1 MRMQTI
7 KPVFLKRE
15 NMKVKKIIV
24 ACVLACVV
32 FSSCF
37 ALAACGDKNKKND
50 KAIIYVTALFGG
62 GLYDQETNEAVW
74 EPFKTEIDAVKVM
87 KGEMEMKEIVSHFK
101 DEFSDILKL
110 VGSAVSYKEGSLLW
124 NLTLDNEG
132 NSYNPNIAPANGLPK
147 DSNGNVMDVSY
158 GAFGIYKNFVD
169 HISAEYG
176 DRYDVTVYNQDW
188 RMSPAKSA
196 ADLENFIES
205 NGYKEV
211 IFMSHSMGAPVVNN
225 YLARSEA
232 NRNKVKLYMGFA
244 PATLG
249 SFDALAAMTC
259 PDVYVDN
266 FLGGMDLSG
275 LPVDVYAI
283 VDSIVN
289 GKLGDFFR
297 NNLGLMSLVPSWQLI
312 SSDQYD
318 ADNPAITV
326 DGKAIETKDELYNLY
341 KSMRWAKYL
350 VPRTKQEIKD
360 SDDGADYS
368 RVRAEKGQHSD
379 EEGYRIKDFAANL
392 DDYFD
397 NMFINGKIASES
409 IANSYYFLGTGGKA
423 TITNL
428 ELTTIK
434 DDDGNIVYD
443 DYGCVKYNYKL
454 VTAGGAQSK
463 LGDGTVPYYSSIGGN
478 TATAEYLA
486 SLGNRL
492 VELEGENHGMVGVD
506 WDLLGP
512 HVMALLKQ
520 FA

>member
-1 MRMQTI
+1 
-7 KPVFLKRE
+7 
-15 NMKVKKIIV
+15 MKVKKIIV

-32 FSSCF
+32 FASCF
-37 ALAACGDKNKKND
+37 SLAACGDKNKKND

-74 EPFKTEIDAVKVM
+74 EPFKTEIDAIKVM
-87 KGEMEMKEIVSHFK
+87 KGEMEMKEIVAHFK

-196 ADLENFIES
+196 ADLESFIEN

-289 GKLGDFFR
+289 GKLGDF
-297 NNLGLMSLVPSWQLI
+297 S
-312 SSDQYD
+312 
-318 ADNPAITV
+318 
-326 DGKAIETKDELYNLY
+326 
-341 KSMRWAKYL
+341 
-350 VPRTKQEIKD
+350 
-360 SDDGADYS
+360 
-368 RVRAEKGQHSD
+368 
-379 EEGYRIKDFAANL
+379 
-392 DDYFD
+392 
-397 NMFINGKIASES
+397 
-409 IANSYYFLGTGGKA
+409 A
-423 TITNL
+423 TISGL
-428 ELTTIK
+428 CPLSRH
-434 DDDGNIVYD
+434 GN
-443 DYGCVKYNYKL
+443 
-454 VTAGGAQSK
+454 S
-463 LGDGTVPYYSSIGGN
+463 
-478 TATAEYLA
+478 
-486 SLGNRL
+486 
-492 VELEGENHGMVGVD
+492 
-506 WDLLGP
+506 
-512 HVMALLKQ
+512 
-520 FA
+520 

>member
-1 MRMQTI
+1 
-7 KPVFLKRE
+7 
-15 NMKVKKIIV
+15 MKANKIIV
-24 ACVLACVV
+24 ACVLAGAIL
-32 FSSCF
+32 FLCF
-37 ALAACGDKNKKND
+37 ALVSCGDKNEKND
-50 KAIIYVTALFGG
+50 KAIVYVTALFGG
-62 GLYDQETNEAVW
+62 GLYDTQKNEAVW
-74 EPFKTEIDAVKVM
+74 EPFKTEIDAIKVM
-87 KGEMEMKEIVSHFK
+87 KGEMEMKEIVAHFK

-147 DSNGNVMDVSY
+147 DASGNVMDVSY

-169 HISAEYG
+169 NIAEKYSN
-176 DRYDVTVYNQDW
+176 RYDVLIYNQDW

-196 ADLENFIES
+196 AELENFIER

-249 SFDALAAMTC
+249 SFDAFAAMAC

-283 VDSIVN
+283 VDSVVN

-297 NNLGLMSLVPSWQLI
+297 NNQGLMSLVPSWQLI

-318 ADNPAITV
+318 DDNPAITV
-326 DGKAIETKDELYNLY
+326 DGKAITTKEELYDLY

-360 SDDGADYS
+360 SDDGADYA
-368 RVRAEKGQHSD
+368 RVLATDGQPAD
-379 EEGYRIKDFAANL
+379 KDGYRLKDFAANL
-392 DDYFD
+392 DEYFD

-409 IANSYYFLGTGGKA
+409 IENSYYFLGTGGA
-423 TITNL
+423 STITNL
-428 ELTTIK
+428 ELTTVK
-434 DDDGNIVYD
+434 DEDGNIVYD

-463 LGDGTVPYYSSIGGN
+463 WGDGTVPYYSSIGGN
-478 TATAEYLA
+478 TATPEYIAALGDRLIELA
-486 SLGNRL
+486 
-492 VELEGENHGMVGVD
+492 GENHGMVGVD

-512 HVMALLKQ
+512 HVMNLLEKH
-520 FA
+520 A